1 MRSGTMYKQGDILLI
16 PVPFSDLTNSKQRP
30 VLVISNDS
38 YNRITKDIVVA
49 AITSNV
55 RNQEF
60 SVLIDTTELS
70 EGELKVTSEIR
81 TDKIYTLSQKI
92 VRKKFGKVNTEIMEL
107 IRKRI
112 NNLINS

>member
-1 MRSGTMYKQGDILLI
+1 MYKQGDILLI